1 MKFLAFLLSPKGRIH
16 RFPFVY
22 TWCLVGLIFS
32 MASVFAIDVNFL
44 WFAPLFLWPVTVKRL
59 HDVNLHV
66 VYSFIIYQVYGLW
79 GLYLLGLQSV
89 EFIGYTVA
97 MTTLIQFML
106 WPSALCVL
114 YLMLKKGHQ
123 GTNEYGIDPTW
134 KMYPRVPLQE
144 FLTWSQEEKIA
155 KKGH

>member
-32 MASVFAIDVNFL
+32 MASVFAIDVN
-44 WFAPLFLWPVTVKRL
+44 
-59 HDVNLHV
+59 LHV
-66 VYSFIIYQVYGLW
+66 VDSFIIYQVYGLW